1 MLAWAEPVWA
11 GMSLHERD
19 EWLRLD
25 GIRRFDPHEDSPD
38 GSRLGVRPRV
48 RDTGVG
54 RVVSGLA
61 PARRCRRDPATRHW
75 RADGRAT
82 PEPGRPPTPL
92 RPSTPATPKTGPR
105 RGRSG
110 AAATMS
116 AAGIAVATAPCACRS
131 FRKPKAKA
139 KPKRGKWKAAWKRE
153 PSRRPTSAGP
163 VTITRAD
170 GTTEVQP
177 AYGKV
182 QWWRVVG
189 LRPQPNGR
197 RKRGWWPRRSVSL
210 AASTPAVTRRA
221 ASTSRLLFLA
231 RVEHRLPRLSAGAW
245 EREGGAPSPRWW
257 WGLLVLTGAWA
268 APTDPRDFSRQVPPC
283 ARHRQPGSTLALTPS
298 QGGDGVTATLGWRA
312 TSSPNPPRVC
322 GDAVTLRFVMVLRG
336 LLGPVTLTLCAWAIL
351 RSRDR

>member
-1 MLAWAEPVWA
+1 MLDWREPVWA

-38 GSRLGVRPRV
+38 GSRFGVRPA

-61 PARRCRRDPATRHW
+61 ARGAAQDPATRHW

-82 PEPGRPPTPL
+82 PEPEVPPTPL

-139 KPKRGKWKAAWKRE
+139 KPKRGKRKAAWKRE
-153 PSRRPTSAGP
+153 PSRR
-163 VTITRAD
+163 R
-170 GTTEVQP
+170 P
-177 AYGKV
+177 A
-182 QWWRVVG
+182 
-189 LRPQPNGR
+189 
-197 RKRGWWPRRSVSL
+197 
-210 AASTPAVTRRA
+210 
-221 ASTSRLLFLA
+221 LA
-231 RVEHRLPRLSAGAW
+231 RSPSPGLTAPPRCSPPTGRCSCAG
-245 EREGGAPSPRWW
+245 GGAETPTERKAQK
-257 WGLLVLTGAWA
+257 GLVAKTK
-268 APTDPRDFSRQVPPC
+268 
-283 ARHRQPGSTLALTPS
+283 RQPGR
-298 QGGDGVTATLGWRA
+298 V
-312 TSSPNPPRVC
+312 NPR
-322 GDAVTLRFVMVLRG
+322 
-336 LLGPVTLTLCAWAIL
+336 
-351 RSRDR
+351 RDPKGRQH